1 MINVQALTNWIWLV
15 TNKMLRLDHC
25 LGGGGEGV
33 GGGWGEEI
41 FATKAEM
48 LE

>member
-25 LGGGGEGV
+25 IGGRGG
-33 GGGWGEEI
+33 GEEI
-41 FATKAEM
+41 FCDKG
-48 LE
+48 